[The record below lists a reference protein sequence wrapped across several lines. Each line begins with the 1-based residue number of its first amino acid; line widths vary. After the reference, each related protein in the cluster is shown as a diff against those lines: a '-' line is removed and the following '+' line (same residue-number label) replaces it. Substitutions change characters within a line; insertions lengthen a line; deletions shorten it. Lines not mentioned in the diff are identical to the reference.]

1 MRHSCLALLCM
12 GAASVCG
19 TMAFC
24 QSPGP
29 QKIDPD
35 KMFQMPDKFA
45 EPAPDLD
52 KLRQQPLQWDKLFPG
67 PAAMLTPRRRMGDRQ
82 IDPKIILHAPWH
94 PQSKGR
100 DFAHH
105 LYPDL
110 KFLPLRRGPSWS
122 R

>member
-1 MRHSCLALLCM
+1 MKLPFLALLCM
-12 GAASVCG
+12 GAVCG
-19 TMAFC
+19 PAVFC

-35 KMFQMPDKFA
+35 KIFQMPDKFA
-45 EPAPDLD
+45 QPAPDQD
-52 KLRQQPLQWDKLFPG
+52 KLTQQPFQWDKLFPG
-67 PAAMLTPRRRMGDRQ
+67 PPAMLTPRPRTDNPQ
-82 IDPKIILHAPWH
+82 IDPKIILHPPWH
-94 PQSKGR
+94 GHSKGR

-110 KFLPLRRGPSWS
+110 KFLPLVREPRMS